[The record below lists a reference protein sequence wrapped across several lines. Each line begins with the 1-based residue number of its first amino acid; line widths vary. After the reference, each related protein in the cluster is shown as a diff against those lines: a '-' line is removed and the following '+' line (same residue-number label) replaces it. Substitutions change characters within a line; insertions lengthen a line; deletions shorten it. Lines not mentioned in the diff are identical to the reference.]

1 MHDLICIDI
10 GNTCLH
16 IGYSHKSQIKNSYRI
31 NTVDFIKNPC
41 ILQTHLSTSV
51 PICYCSVVPSAEKK
65 IESLLLDSKISNHKL
80 SSDSCEFLPIS
91 YPNKHEIGCDRIANS
106 IAAFIDFT
114 GSSIVVDIGTATTFD
129 LISSVKGYC
138 GGVILPGP
146 QTLLDSLFEH
156 TSLLPSM
163 DLNEISK
170 FKDKKIGK
178 CTKSAIALGI
188 TMGYEPMVQG
198 IINNLLNSFS
208 IKDSECINLI
218 LVGGESSLLSNKSF
232 LHVPYLTLRGLAI
245 AYENLSCRS

>member
-31 NTVDFIKNPC
+31 NTVDFIKTLAFFKLTLVQVFQFV
-41 ILQTHLSTSV
+41 IALLYRV
-51 PICYCSVVPSAEKK
+51 LKK
-65 IESLLLDSKISNHKL
+65 IESLLSDSKISNHKL

-91 YPNKHEIGCDRIANS
+91 YPNKNEIGCDRIANS

-138 GGVILPGP
+138 GGVISPGP

-163 DLNEISK
+163 KLNEISK

-232 LHVPYLTLRGLAI
+232 LHVPLLNI
-245 AYENLSCRS
+245 AWSCNCI